1 MSTIR
6 LYIDEDSQDV
16 ALLRALRARNI
27 DVITVKETNTEGLI
41 DLEQLRL
48 ATAQRRVLY
57 SHNIGDFCQL
67 HPEFITNGEIHSG
80 IALLS
85 QDYLVGQQVRAILEF
100 IANKTAEEMDNQ
112 LNFLSQYLRD

>member
-1 MSTIR
+1 MSIIR
-6 LYIDEDSQDV
+6 LYIDEDSQDQ
-16 ALLRALRARNI
+16 ALLRALRARNV
-27 DVITVKETNTEGLI
+27 DVMTVKETQTEGLI

-67 HPEFITNGEIHSG
+67 HAEFVANGQAHSG

-85 QDYLVGQQVRAILEF
+85 QVYSVGEQVRAVLEF
-100 IANKTAEEMDNQ
+100 MATRTAEEMENQ
-112 LNFLSQYLRD
+112 LEFLSKYLRA